1 MSNYE
6 YEYFQPRSLYKVIAR
21 RGKVRLV
28 DIDYDHSDDWTETC
42 LIDPVEWIEWLMQAT
57 PDDAVKMMDDLN
69 GL

>member
-1 MSNYE
+1 MSE
-6 YEYFQPRSLYKVIAR
+6 EYFNEPKFYKVIAR

-28 DIDYDHSDDWTETC
+28 DIDYDHSDDWTHTAT
-42 LIDPVEWIEWLMQAT
+42 IDPARWIEGLMQAT